1 VSGRRV
7 VRVSTDFFAQLD
19 SQLGA
24 LRGPAGEPSATDFI
38 VVDLPTIVERFAMHF
53 DDLPEAVEGV
63 PGLRV
68 VVGLRRLRIAARR
81 RCRRAHRRGHRQ
93 SVAGPRETT
102 HRPQTD
108 HKLAVFDNI
117 RRHRPTPENRC

>member
-68 VVGLRRLRIAARR
+68 VVGTGEVV
-81 RCRRAHRRGHRQ
+81 RAFVVYGLL
-93 SVAGPRETT
+93 
-102 HRPQTD
+102 
-108 HKLAVFDNI
+108 LADGAVELIGVDIDN
-117 RRHRPTPENRC
+117 P